1 MIFKVLAIVCI
12 FRALI
17 SLSLETNFT
26 TLPNECE
33 QCSSPINNSALEAN
47 ETNVDDECNNW
58 TKKNIYIAD
67 DVHFCN
73 LTFPFVKIDTLA
85 ELNITTQCPPLQYK
99 IEEKLKIFARN
110 NILFDN
116 DLDLSGVLNIFN
128 LSNFQRYVS
137 FENVY
142 GFNENSRE
150 FTFEKEIALSKIYDE
165 ILVEFSNVVFE
176 FYRQGNLVKSED
188 CNRENF
194 NAGANFFGRIRHILL
209 TRNVFYN
216 SKICP
221 YVFMN
226 TKLDR
231 LDLCD
236 ISNSLIFMNRFE
248 FLDINKTKIN
258 NRIRLINILIYQER
272 LSLTN
277 LNPFAFKTLKYLVI
291 KGNLETFDEDLFE
304 QFLEISLITVISD
317 DLINFFHR
325 GTKWLNSINK
335 NLNVTYK
342 NLRDLTRNIKRL
354 VSVEI
359 AVINGLYFNRFYTF
373 PNEDICLFK
382 NFPHSQLVLP
392 LIVFDPAKFDSNDC
406 SCTLIWLQQYYKYY
420 FSKDYS
426 IYNENINIDL
436 DYKDLFLNET
446 FVKCHRSED
455 VFNRKFNSCNFS
467 KRFRKCDL
475 MPTLNTFQLNG
486 IYSLRFMIKWFKYVI
501 EVYFR
506 TILCFIGLITNV
518 LTIIVIRNKKHA
530 KNFSNSM
537 YKHICVNALFNVGYC
552 LIYLLSLINICI
564 YQKTSFCSS
573 IYRTEFAQ
581 YFYIYVILF
590 LGNTFRL
597 CCNISYI
604 FFSISRFA
612 LSGTSNKSK
621 LRKFFVKQKIKRF
634 YFVIVILTLGFS
646 SFLVFENKVNT
657 LFQIFTGF
665 DLDVR
670 SNVYDKIFCE
680 SDPSRETNFKMTPSF
695 YVGCDIF
702 KWFNLINH
710 ILNNVIF
717 LIISVFVDIFMI
729 RFSNEVIKE
738 KKALNS
744 PHLSEAI
751 AYKTKLN
758 KMIITNC
765 TLFFLSRF
773 PEFLATVIYY
783 FSKSIDLF
791 NFCYK
796 AFDCTNIIEMAQAF
810 HFISVGFQ
818 FFIFLKFDQNFR
830 HSIHDLVLSIFKN

>member
-1 MIFKVLAIVCI
+1 MIFREFIILVIYSL
-12 FRALI
+12 LI
-17 SLSLETNFT
+17 SLSLETNLT
-26 TLPNECE
+26 TLLDQCE
-33 QCSSPINNSALEAN
+33 QCNLINNSTL
-47 ETNVDDECNNW
+47 ETNTTNVCDIW
-58 TKKNIYIAD
+58 TKKNIYVAE
-67 DVHFCN
+67 DVHFYN
-73 LTFPFVKIDTLA
+73 QTLPFVQIDTLT
-85 ELNITTQCPPLQYK
+85 ELNITSLCSPTQYK
-99 IEEKLKIFARN
+99 IVDRLKIFARN
-110 NILFDN
+110 KILFDN
-116 DLDLSGVLNIFN
+116 DLDLSGVINIFN
-128 LSNFQRYVS
+128 LSNVQSYVS

-150 FTFEKEIALSKIYDE
+150 FTIEKEIALSKIYD
-165 ILVEFSNVVFE
+165 ILFIEFSNVIFD
-176 FYRQGNLVKSED
+176 FYRRGNFLKSEE
-188 CNRENF
+188 CKKENF
-194 NAGANFFGRIRHILL
+194 EARPNFFGPLKNLLL
-209 TRNVFYN
+209 TQNVFYN

-226 TKLDR
+226 TKVER
-231 LDLCD
+231 LDLSD

-248 FLDINKTKIN
+248 FLNIINEPIIY
-258 NRIRLINILIYQER
+258 NRIRLINVLIYKDSIM
-272 LSLTN
+272 LAN

-291 KGNLETFDEDLFE
+291 EGNLETFEEDLFE
-304 QFLEISLITVISD
+304 NFKEISLISLISD

-335 NLNVTYK
+335 NLNVSYNNKRSLIQNT
-342 NLRDLTRNIKRL
+342 KRL

-392 LIVFDPAKFDSNDC
+392 LIVFDPAKFDSGDC

-420 FSKDYS
+420 FSSDFS
-426 IYNENINIDL
+426 IYDENINIDL
-436 DYKDLFLNET
+436 DYKNLFLNES
-446 FVKCHRSED
+446 FVKCHRSEKY
-455 VFNRKFNSCNFS
+455 FNEKFNSCNFS
-467 KRFRKCDL
+467 QRFEKCDF
-475 MPTLNTFQLNG
+475 NTNYKTFPLNG

-506 TILCFIGLITNV
+506 TILCFIGLVTNI

-537 YKHICVNALFNVGYC
+537 YKHICVNALFNIGYC
-552 LIYLLSLINICI
+552 LIYLLSLMSICI

-573 IYRTEFAQ
+573 IYRTGFAQ
-581 YFYIYVILF
+581 YFYIYVIQF

-621 LRKFFVKQKIKRF
+621 LRKFFVKQNIKRF
-634 YFVIVILTLGFS
+634 YIINFILSLGFS

-657 LFQIFTGF
+657 LFEIFTGF
-665 DLDVR
+665 DLDVGN
-670 SNVYDKIFCE
+670 NVYDKIFCE
-680 SDPSRETNFKMTPSF
+680 SVSLDTRKEENFQLTPSF
-695 YVGCDIF
+695 NVNCEIF
-702 KWFNLINH
+702 KWFNMVNN
-710 ILNNVIF
+710 ILNNGLF
-717 LIISVFVDIFMI
+717 LIISVLVDFFMI

-783 FSKSIDLF
+783 FSKSIALF

-796 AFDCTNIIEMAQAF
+796 AFNCTNIIEMAQAF

-818 FFIFLKFDQNFR
+818 FFIFLKFDQNFK

>member
-1 MIFKVLAIVCI
+1 MIFKVFTILFI
-12 FRALI
+12 FPILI
-17 SLSLETNFT
+17 SLSLETGLT

-33 QCSSPINNSALEAN
+33 QCSSPINNSTL
-47 ETNVDDECNNW
+47 ETNGTNGDDECVIW

-67 DVHFCN
+67 DVHFNN
-73 LTFPFVKIDTLA
+73 LTFPFVKIDSLTD
-85 ELNITTQCPPLQYK
+85 LNITTLCSPLQYN
-99 IEEKLKIFARN
+99 IVDRLKILARI

-128 LSNFQRYVS
+128 LSNFQRSVS

-150 FTFEKEIALSKIYDE
+150 FTIEKEIALSKIYDV
-165 ILVEFSNVVFE
+165 ILVEFSNVIFE
-176 FYRQGNLVKSED
+176 FYRRGNLVTSEE
-188 CNRENF
+188 CKRENF
-194 NAGANFFGRIRHILL
+194 SEGANFFGRLRYISL
-209 TRNVFYN
+209 TKNVFYN

-226 TKLDR
+226 TKVDR

-248 FLDINKTKIN
+248 FISINKTKIN

-272 LSLTN
+272 ISLTN
-277 LNPFAFKTLKYLVI
+277 LNPFAFKTIKYLVI
-291 KGNLETFDEDLFE
+291 KGNLETFEEDLFE
-304 QFLEISLITVISD
+304 NFLEISLITMISD
-317 DLINFFHR
+317 DFINFFHR

-335 NLNVTYK
+335 NLNVSYNNKHSLIQNT
-342 NLRDLTRNIKRL
+342 KRL

-392 LIVFDPAKFDSNDC
+392 LIVFDPAKFDSGDC

-420 FSKDYS
+420 FSSDFS
-426 IYNENINIDL
+426 IYDENIKIDL
-436 DYKDLFLNET
+436 EYRDLFLNES
-446 FVKCHRSED
+446 FVKCHRSEEYFD
-455 VFNRKFNSCNFS
+455 RKFLLCNFS
-467 KRFRKCDL
+467 QRFEKCDF
-475 MPTLNTFQLNG
+475 NSNFKTFSING
-486 IYSLRFMIKWFKYVI
+486 IFSLRFMLKWFQYII
-501 EVYFR
+501 EVYMR
-506 TILCFIGLITNV
+506 TFLCFLGLITNL
-518 LTIIVIRNKKHA
+518 LTLKVIRNKKHA

-573 IYRTEFAQ
+573 IFRTEFAQ

-612 LSGTSNKSK
+612 LSGTSNKNRF
-621 LRKFFVKQKIKRF
+621 RKFIEKQNIKRF
-634 YFVIVILTLGFS
+634 YIGLFAFTLVFS
-646 SFLVFENKVNT
+646 LFYVFENKVNI
-657 LFQIFTGF
+657 LFQEFAGF
-665 DLDVR
+665 DFDILNQN
-670 SNVYDKIFCE
+670 NVYDKRFCE
-680 SDPSRETNFKMTPSF
+680 SVSFDPRMETNFQLTPSF
-695 YVGCDIF
+695 YIGCEIF
-702 KWFNLINH
+702 KWFNFVNN
-710 ILNNVIF
+710 ILNNGLF

-729 RFSNEVIKE
+729 RFSNKVVKE
-738 KKALNS
+738 KKALHC

-751 AYKTKLN
+751 AYKAKVN
-758 KMIITNC
+758 KMIITNG
-765 TLFFLSRF
+765 TLYFVSHF
-773 PEFLATVIYY
+773 PEFLATGIFY
-783 FSKSIDLF
+783 FSKSIAFFD
-791 NFCYK
+791 FCYTV
-796 AFDCTNIIEMAQAF
+796 FDCKSIIEMAQAF

-818 FFIFLKFDQNFR
+818 FFIFLKFDQNFK
-830 HSIHDLVLSIFKN
+830 HSIHDLIF